1 MAVDA
6 ASSSSSSR
14 IAPVRVPA
22 RGLAGDLR
30 AVKVVWQRELI
41 RFKHDRGRMASSLIQ
56 PVLFLFVLGT
66 GLSSLVRTATPG
78 DVDFRTFLF
87 PGVLAMSVLFTAVF
101 SGISIVW
108 DREFGFLREMLVAPV
123 RTGALIVGKCLGG
136 ATVATLQSLVLVA
149 LAPLVGVPFSVTLI
163 VELVALLFLVA
174 FMITAVGLVLSVR
187 IKQIQTAMPI
197 VQMTI
202 TPMLFL
208 SGAMF
213 PLSNLPGWLH
223 VLTSLNPLTY
233 AVAPMRAVVFDH
245 LDLPPAVRDALDP
258 GITWFGWPV
267 PVWLQ
272 VTMVVVMGLGLVIVA
287 ITRFERTE

>member
-1 MAVDA
+1 MTLE
-6 ASSSSSSR
+6 ASRTSATTA
-14 IAPVRVPA
+14 IAPVRVPV
-22 RGLAGDLR
+22 RGLAGDFR

-41 RFKHDRGRMASSLIQ
+41 RFGHDRSRMIAALVQ
-56 PVLFLFVLGT
+56 PLLFLFVLGT
-66 GLSSLVRTATPG
+66 GLSSLVQPATPG
-78 DVDFRTFLF
+78 DIDFRTFLF

-123 RTGALIVGKCLGG
+123 RSGALIVGKCLGG
-136 ATVATLQSLVLVA
+136 ATVATLQSIVLVA
-149 LAPLVGVPFSVTLI
+149 LAPVVGVPYSVTLI
-163 VELVALLFLVA
+163 AELIGLLFLVA

-187 IKQIQTAMPI
+187 IRQIQTAMPI

-213 PLSNLPGWLH
+213 PLANLPGWLH

-233 AVAPMRAVVFDH
+233 AVGPLRAVVFDH
-245 LDLPPAVRDALDP
+245 LDLSASAREALDP
-258 GITWFGWPV
+258 GVSWFGWPA
-267 PVWLQ
+267 PIGLQ
-272 VTMVVVMGLGLVIVA
+272 VAMVAAMGAALVVVA
-287 ITRFERTE
+287 ITRFDRTE